1 MLEPQSS
8 GEGQRGLAPEQ
19 QLLMTTW
26 HSIGMVLVFT
36 TAVPWLLSHS
46 NCLAVDG
53 RCLRSLPVQ
62 QLGTSSTQ
70 NCTERTTACRA
81 VPAACPPL
89 EVCLAGGASERT
101 FVCSKSN
108 FLPEENHVLRIPDGL
123 RYSVFAQ
130 NCSIHQTQK
139 PTSVNTK
146 LINPLV
152 SCGCVVD
159 RSAV

>member
-1 MLEPQSS
+1 MARDS
-8 GEGQRGLAPEQ
+8 GVLAPEQ

-89 EVCLAGGASERT
+89 EVCLPGELRKELLFVVRVIFSLKRIT
-101 FVCSKSN
+101 F
-108 FLPEENHVLRIPDGL
+108 
-123 RYSVFAQ
+123 
-130 NCSIHQTQK
+130 
-139 PTSVNTK
+139 
-146 LINPLV
+146 
-152 SCGCVVD
+152 
-159 RSAV
+159 